1 MEEAKIEY
9 NIILLVCIMLYS
21 VGLLP
26 FLVMGYMVNIFK
38 DEEIEENKKNMTLE
52 ERSNT
57 FDLAKEVADKSE
69 NIRIKIEEQLRKI
82 NSLDIRLLKTKKEED
97 QYINLIKKILKEGDN
112 IESRNG
118 KVKTIFGWNMEFSLK
133 NNKVPI
139 LTTKKVAYK
148 TCIKELLWFISGKT
162 DNKLLK
168 EKNVHIWDA
177 NGCREFLDS
186 RNLTNREEDDL
197 GPVYGHQWRHFNAPY
212 ETCND
217 DYTNKGIDQIE
228 YIISSLKHPEKKY
241 SRRLIMSSWNPCQ
254 LDEMALPPCHILA
267 QFHVSSKDELSC
279 ALYQRSGDV
288 GLGVPFNIASYSV
301 LTHLIAHYTGLKP
314 DKFVYFLGNAH
325 IYEEHI
331 NALKEQVKRE
341 KYDFPTIEIT
351 GSIPEKIEDYEE
363 NNIKIK
369 DYKHHT
375 KIKMDMKA

>member
-1 MEEAKIEY
+1 MEETKIEY

-26 FLVMGYMVNIFK
+26 FLVMGYMINIFK

-52 ERSNT
+52 ETSNT

-177 NGCREFLDS
+177 NGSREFLDS